1 MNGPEERDQRTEM
14 RDQGEAPEFQD
25 AGMTE
30 FEAALGRAMQR
41 VEVRAETAAKFLA
54 LAEEAERGR
63 VHPSEQKTFA
73 GDPGKAGGGLRLV
86 RLSNGGRVFAM
97 PRLRIPQA
105 RAWMGGAI
113 AAVLAMGVFAG
124 AHIHEQ
130 HEQHERQVMAQQQFE
145 TAERITDET
154 LARTRAELEQRGI
167 NLEQQ

>member
-14 RDQGEAPEFQD
+14 KDELNDPR
-25 AGMTE
+25 MKE
-30 FEAALGRAMQR
+30 FEQALGRAMQR

-54 LAEEAERGR
+54 LAEEAEKSRM
-63 VHPSEQKTFA
+63 
-73 GDPGKAGGGLRLV
+73 KAGGGLRLL
-86 RLSNGGRVFAM
+86 RLSSGGRVIAM

-124 AHIHEQ
+124 AHIHEE
-130 HEQHERQVMAQQQFE
+130 HEQRERQVMAQQQFE

-154 LARTRAELEQRGI
+154 LARTREQIERKGI
-167 NLEQQ
+167 NLER